1 MLHLYCLPHPMEG
14 EKVIRILHRDAFVAL
29 KRVGLFVVLLV
40 LPLLVLLMVTQLFPV
55 LAESALAMIIGGLV
69 VSAYLLFIWLL
80 FFFSMIDYILD
91 IWVITDRRIIDV
103 SQNGFFSRKIS
114 EQMLSKIQDITSDTH
129 GFWPTIWKYG
139 DLTVQTAAQEKR
151 FYFEEIPDPEGVRDL
166 LIRLAAE
173 NNQTPLPP
181 SQPSVHEA
189 V

>member
-1 MLHLYCLPHPMEG
+1 MEG

-29 KRVGLFVVLLV
+29 KRVGLFIVLLV
-40 LPLLVLLMVTQLFPV
+40 LPLLLIALVVPLFPS
-55 LAESALAMIIGGLV
+55 LSESPLTRIIGGLG

-80 FFFSMIDYILD
+80 FFFSLIDYILD

-139 DLTVQTAAQEKR
+139 NLTVQTAAQEKR
-151 FYFEEIPDPEGVRDL
+151 FYFEEIPDPESIRDL

-173 NNQTPLPP
+173 NHQTPLPP
-181 SQPSVHEA
+181 SQPSGHEI